1 MFVRLRVLIVA
12 TAVVAATG
20 AVSVAG
26 ERPSVVFLLIDD
38 LGYADVGFN
47 GGTVSSVDRFDAAKT
62 SVA

>member
-38 LGYADVGFN
+38 LGYADVGFS